1 GSCFLSHQEVC
12 KQPWCICLMEKDS
25 IAKGMSSLGCGTAE
39 DMDISMMTKFC
50 MGLAS
55 ASQRTRKEEEGNT
68 EERHENGV
76 RAYSA
81 CHKSVYVSS
90 WKKKRVVGKTQA
102 PKSLIFMFQ
111 RFTEESIQRPMKKN
125 MV

>member
-1 GSCFLSHQEVC
+1 
-12 KQPWCICLMEKDS
+12 MEKDS

-68 EERHENGV
+68 EV
-76 RAYSA
+76 RRGGGQV
-81 CHKSVYVSS
+81 CS
-90 WKKKRVVGKTQA
+90 W
-102 PKSLIFMFQ
+102 
-111 RFTEESIQRPMKKN
+111 N
-125 MV
+125 MASRKHLGGT

>member
-1 GSCFLSHQEVC
+1 
-12 KQPWCICLMEKDS
+12 MEKDS

-68 EERHENGV
+68 EV
-76 RAYSA
+76 RRGGGRCAHGIWLVGSILVGLEAYS
-81 CHKSVYVSS
+81 SG
-90 WKKKRVVGKTQA
+90 R
-102 PKSLIFMFQ
+102 M
-111 RFTEESIQRPMKKN
+111 
-125 MV
+125 